1 MDDRARV
8 VGLITQ
14 PGIAFDAEFA
24 RPRRTLVCPLELEQN
39 SLSYSSFAIPFSSGS
54 VAIPSTLSAFLP
66 ARPMES
72 TGQAAKSWTVD
83 GSPRLYLS
91 HECMSDF
98 SPSSLSII
106 PFPHPTLR
114 YVAKPIRR
122 VTPELRLI
130 ADRMFE
136 LMYEHRGVGLAATQ
150 VDLPIRMFV
159 MNATGQ
165 KGEGEELVIINPVVS
180 RPRSNEEAEEGC
192 LSLPGI
198 HGNVVRAK
206 TIHVNAFD
214 ISGKEIDAD
223 ISGFEARVVQHET
236 DHLNGMLFIDRL
248 KEGAEV
254 ELADRLEAL
263 VNDFHSLQRTESIP
277 SDEAL
282 LAKLAH
288 WESKFC

>member
-1 MDDRARV
+1 
-8 VGLITQ
+8 
-14 PGIAFDAEFA
+14 
-24 RPRRTLVCPLELEQN
+24 
-39 SLSYSSFAIPFSSGS
+39 
-54 VAIPSTLSAFLP
+54 
-66 ARPMES
+66 
-72 TGQAAKSWTVD
+72 
-83 GSPRLYLS
+83 
-91 HECMSDF
+91 MSDF